1 LQPDSTSSL
10 VYPTDPEIWKVHFA
24 PIGAAEAWITENK
37 ITDPAAWLTADEVA
51 THKKILGQKGY
62 TGPLNWY
69 ENFL

>member
-1 LQPDSTSSL
+1 M
-10 VYPTDPEIWKVHFA
+10 A

-37 ITDPAAWLTADEVA
+37 ITDPPAWLTADEIA